1 MYNLIKGKNILVN
14 THIHNL
20 TNDLRNGYRTE
31 IRPILDHNL
40 STNITIDFTL
50 IQIIEMV
57 IDE

>member
-1 MYNLIKGKNILVN
+1 MKGRENVNTHMYNL
-14 THIHNL
+14 
-20 TNDLRNGYRTE
+20 TNALFDGYKTE

-57 IDE
+57 IL

>member
-1 MYNLIKGKNILVN
+1 MKGRENVN
-14 THIHNL
+14 THMHNL
-20 TNDLRNGYRTE
+20 TNALFDGYKTE

-57 IDE
+57 IL